1 MWIVSIRSPA
11 ATCWED
17 QLVAYLYTQQFPQR
31 VIFTQPSFDAAPQI
45 CLAQLSFS
53 YHIFPS
59 PHKNQHSVDSLR
71 GNRNSEVFQEKPCP
85 TTPGGMLLPGVPQ
98 DTGMSSSTS
107 VTQCS
112 KEYIIL
118 NTVKLSAVIH
128 TPRIVHCDIIKC
140 PSTAEMPVWAH
151 TSELQF
157 IQYCHTRQ
165 VFSRKVQEKRK
176 ISEINEMLYLW
187 AQSSLTVSTFQ
198 LAQVT
203 YDVMVT
209 LTYVHL

>member
-1 MWIVSIRSPA
+1 MLLHRSAWHSCLSPIIFSLVPLKISILLTPSEAIETVRFSKRSP
-11 ATCWED
+11 
-17 QLVAYLYTQQFPQR
+17 
-31 VIFTQPSFDAAPQI
+31 
-45 CLAQLSFS
+45 
-53 YHIFPS
+53 
-59 PHKNQHSVDSLR
+59 
-71 GNRNSEVFQEKPCP
+71 
-85 TTPGGMLLPGVPQ
+85 VPQ
-98 DTGMSSSTS
+98 PQEG
-107 VTQCS
+107 CS
-112 KEYIIL
+112 FLVFPRTLEWAAAHQWLNAAKIIL

-140 PSTAEMPVWAH
+140 PSTTEMPVWAH

-209 LTYVHL
+209 HTYVHL